1 MNLERGFKY
10 FLKTSTRFPETNLDL
25 YAPRRLSTIQVTGLA
40 NIFEDIGNAS
50 STKNIKNKNNFIT
63 QETTFN
69 HISSESVDRCS
80 NNFNKRL
87 STMIKQTCSINSIFA
102 APQLIQI
109 TV

>member
-40 NIFEDIGNAS
+40 SIFEDIGNGS
-50 STKNIKNKNNFIT
+50 STKNIKNKNNILT
-63 QETTFN
+63 QETALN
-69 HISSESVDRCS
+69 HISSESVDRSS

-87 STMIKQTCSINSIFA
+87 Q
-102 APQLIQI
+102 
-109 TV
+109 

>member
-40 NIFEDIGNAS
+40 NIFEDIENAS

-63 QETTFN
+63 QETTFD

-87 STMIKQTCSINSIFA
+87 QW
-102 APQLIQI
+102 
-109 TV
+109 